1 MSNKKVIAID
11 FDGVVHDFKN
21 PVSGRTMGGPIE
33 GTLDALNLLRDAG
46 YQIIIFTFRGW
57 AQYVVDWLDYYN
69 IPYDSITNT
78 KPNADFYIDDKGLRF
93 TNWPDIIK
101 QIIK

>member
-1 MSNKKVIAID
+1 MPKTNIIAVD

-21 PVSGRTMGGPIE
+21 PVPGRSMGGPIE
-33 GTLDALNLLRDAG
+33 GTLDAFNLLRDAG
-46 YQIIIFTFRGW
+46 YQIIIFSVRGN
-57 AQYVVDWLDYYN
+57 AQYMVDWLNYYN
-69 IPYDSITNT
+69 VPYSSITNV

-101 QIIK
+101 QIIQ